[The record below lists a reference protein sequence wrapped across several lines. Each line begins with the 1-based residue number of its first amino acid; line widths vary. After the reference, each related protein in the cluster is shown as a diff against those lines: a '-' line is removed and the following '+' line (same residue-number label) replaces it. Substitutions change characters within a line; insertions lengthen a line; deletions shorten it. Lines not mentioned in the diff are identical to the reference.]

1 MFVMS
6 DNSVLRI
13 YITGTPGTGKT
24 SVAKNIS
31 RNLNLEFLEI
41 NDLIVKEGLYL
52 GYDIDRDTLIVD
64 DELLTREFLK
74 ELNNKQRICIS
85 SGMVLLDLP
94 IDYIII
100 LHSSIP
106 VLRKRL
112 ETRKYSD
119 KKIETNLEAE
129 IMNVLFYEF
138 AEFYPPENIYEIQ
151 NDGRSIEN
159 TCKEIISVIRKHR
172 MSITE

>member
-1 MFVMS
+1 MFVMR
-6 DNSVLRI
+6 DNSVLRL

-24 SVAKNIS
+24 SVAKILS
-31 RNLNLEFLEI
+31 RNLNLDFIEL
-41 NDLIVKEGLYL
+41 NDLITKEGLYFC
-52 GYDIDRDTLIVD
+52 YDIDRDTLIVD
-64 DELLTREFLK
+64 DELLTKQILK
-74 ELNNKQRICIS
+74 ELKIKRKVCIS

-112 ETRKYSD
+112 ELREYPD
-119 KKIETNLEAE
+119 KKIESNLEAE

-138 AEFYPPENIYEIQ
+138 AEFYPPEIIYEVQ
-151 NDGRSIEN
+151 NDSRSIDD
-159 TCKEIISVIRKHR
+159 TCKEIISIVRKHT
-172 MSITE
+172 SGVTE